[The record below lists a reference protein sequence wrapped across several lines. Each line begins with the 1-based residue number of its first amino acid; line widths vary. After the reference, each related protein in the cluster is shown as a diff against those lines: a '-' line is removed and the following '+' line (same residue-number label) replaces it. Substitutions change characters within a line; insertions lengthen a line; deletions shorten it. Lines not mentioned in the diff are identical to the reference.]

1 MYFVASVCFSG
12 VVNFVSKIISKTN
25 WSIFATSVAHAHYI
39 LLWKWLTFAGHY
51 FQRGLLS
58 VSVIL
63 VYGVVKSSAPGEKI
77 EKRDA

>member
-1 MYFVASVCFSG
+1 M
-12 VVNFVSKIISKTN
+12 VNF
-25 WSIFATSVAHAHYI
+25 WC
-39 LLWKWLTFAGHY
+39 GY